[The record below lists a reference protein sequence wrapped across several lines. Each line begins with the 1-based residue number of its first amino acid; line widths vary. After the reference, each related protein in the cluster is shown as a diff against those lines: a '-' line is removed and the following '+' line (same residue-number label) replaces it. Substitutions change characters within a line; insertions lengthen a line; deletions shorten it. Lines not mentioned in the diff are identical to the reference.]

1 MALILLT
8 IGVGYGLLRSYL
20 HSDGFRKFLSAEVS
34 EAAGVRGEFS
44 RFSWD
49 GLAVDTA
56 SFASTGDGMIQS
68 FNADGLHTEVSFS
81 GVRRGVWELKG
92 SRIRRLE
99 ASLDTRIETE
109 KQDLPPSPQSQEP
122 EVKRVKKSG
131 WFPNEVELGSLEV
144 QDVSVKAILKNG
156 EASLTGMRVNVS
168 RGGAKNAYRVDVD
181 GGEISLPGKFLKQI
195 DLNRVRLKYQD
206 ESVFLTDASATVFDE
221 GRIEATGEWSG
232 KTKEFS
238 LEGTAK
244 GIQAEKLLNES
255 WAKRITGEVS
265 SDFTVD
271 GRTGSPVA
279 SGTLMIDQGVLTALP
294 MLDALAAYA
303 DTRRF
308 RVLALNEARTDW
320 QWKKDEL
327 VLSNLVFSSEGL
339 MRIEGRLVIRDQGID
354 GVFRLGLAPGTLASI
369 PGAETDVFLP
379 GESGLLWTVVH
390 LTGTLDD
397 PKEDLTRRLIA
408 AAGMRMFDQIPE
420 TGEDVLKFTRSVVDQ
435 IPPEKIQDGIEK
447 GVEIIEK
454 SEKAV
459 KEVRG
464 ILDGILGK

>member
-1 MALILLT
+1 M
-8 IGVGYGLLRSYL
+8 
-20 HSDGFRKFLSAEVS
+20 SAEVS
-34 EAAGVRGEFS
+34 EAAGVEGEFS

-56 SFASTGDGMIQS
+56 SFNSTGDGMIQS

-92 SRIRRLE
+92 SSVRRLE
-99 ASLDTRIETE
+99 ATLDTRIKTE
-109 KQDLPPSPQSQEP
+109 KEDLPPPPQSQEP

-131 WFPNEVELGSLEV
+131 WFPNEVELGKLDL
-144 QDVSVKAILKNG
+144 QDVAVKVILKNG

-168 RGGAKNAYRVDVD
+168 PGGAKKAYRVDVD
-181 GGEISLPGKFLKQI
+181 GGKILLPGKFLKQI
-195 DLNRVRLKYQD
+195 DIDRVRLRYQD
-206 ESVFLTDASATVFDE
+206 EAVFITDASATIFDG
-221 GRIEATGEWSG
+221 GRIDATGEWSG
-232 KTKEFS
+232 ETKQFT

-244 GIQAEKLLNES
+244 GIQAEKLLNEN

-265 SDFTVD
+265 SSFTVD
-271 GRTGSPVA
+271 GRTGLPVA
-279 SGTLMIDQGVLTALP
+279 NGTMTIDKGVLTALP

-327 VLSNLVFSSEGL
+327 VLSNLVLSSEGL
-339 MRIEGRLVIRDQGID
+339 IRVEGRLAIRDQAIEGI
-354 GVFRLGLAPGTLASI
+354 FRLGLAPGTLASI

-397 PKEDLTRRLIA
+397 PKEDLTNRLIA
-408 AAGMRMFDQIPE
+408 AAGMRMFDKIPE
-420 TGEDVLKFTRSVVDQ
+420 TGEEVLKFTRSVVDQ
-435 IPPEKIQDGIEK
+435 IPPEKIQEEIEK